1 MKLIP
6 DPCSLIPSSDPR
18 SLIPDPFHK
27 AFSLV
32 ELLVVIGII
41 AVLAGVLLATFGGS
55 SESARAAQCLSNM
68 KNLANAC
75 QTYGM
80 NTGRYPNAGSV
91 EIMKMDDSQGRN
103 RVRAAYKE
111 RPGWIS
117 WDSAGKYTQEGG
129 VSYSHSANAPIG
141 LYCADLKQSTHALT
155 NGCLWKYVAG
165 NRSTYVC
172 PKHALKM
179 REYKVNWSYLMNSNF
194 GWDTSN
200 GSRSYSENGGGHT
213 VYGSLANADKM
224 LLFAE
229 VPFMGYS
236 SWQPEGTG
244 GSTETDAILQFTA
257 SERESGD
264 KGANQ
269 SSAGGNETIGANH
282 LIGKNLYA
290 HVAFADGHCEKLR
303 IPYTGNAKKP
313 QVDDGNL
320 KELTTWLCAGKDVSL
335 NGKKYEKLEN

>member
-1 MKLIP
+1 MK
-6 DPCSLIPSSDPR
+6 
-18 SLIPDPFHK
+18 K

-91 EIMKMDDSQGRN
+91 EIMSMDDSEGRN
-103 RVRAAYKE
+103 RVKAKYTE
-111 RPGWIS
+111 RTGWIS
-117 WDSAGKYTQEGG
+117 WDSEGKYPSG
-129 VSYSHSANAPIG
+129 SHSANGTIG
-141 LYCADLKQSTHALT
+141 MYCDDLKQSAHALT
-155 NGCLWKYVAG
+155 NGCLWTYVAG

-179 REYKVNWSYLMNSNF
+179 RDARVNWSYLMNANF

-200 GSRSYSENGGGHT
+200 GSRSYSSSGGGHT
-213 VYGSLANADKM
+213 GYGTLANADKM

-236 SWQPEGTG
+236 SWQPEGNG
-244 GSTETDAILQFTA
+244 GTTETDAILQFST
-257 SERESGD
+257 SGLKSGD

-269 SSAGGNETIGANH
+269 PAAGNETIGANH